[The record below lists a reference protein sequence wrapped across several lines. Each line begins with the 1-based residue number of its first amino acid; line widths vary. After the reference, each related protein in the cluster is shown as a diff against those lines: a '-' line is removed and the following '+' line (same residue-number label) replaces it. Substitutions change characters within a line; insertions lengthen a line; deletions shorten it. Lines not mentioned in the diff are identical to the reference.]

1 MRCPRCAGLMV
12 RDIFQDVLDET
23 GAMSFNGWRCPTCG
37 EIMDPVI
44 LGHRRRGPSLSSRP
58 MPKRVPPLRLT

>member
-1 MRCPRCAGLMV
+1 MRCPRCSGLMV

-23 GAMSFNGWRCPTCG
+23 GTMSFNGWRCPSCG

-44 LGHRRRGPSLSSRP
+44 LSHRRHRPRVSCRP
-58 MPKRVPPLRLT
+58 MMRRLPPLRLQ

>member
-1 MRCPRCAGLMV
+1 MV

-23 GAMSFNGWRCPTCG
+23 GTMSFNGWRCPSCG

-44 LGHRRRGPSLSSRP
+44 LSHRRHRPRVSCRP
-58 MPKRVPPLRLT
+58 MMRRLPPLRLQ